1 MAVPWLYFGCTM
13 AVHCGNTYL
22 GPHEVDVRRQHGERV
37 CRLVYHAVE
46 AAQRG
51 RHLHGVQRS
60 AIGRQGGSVGLQ
72 PRSRR
77 VAGRRGRRHLTG

>member
-51 RHLHGVQRS
+51 RHLHGDGR
-60 AIGRQGGSVGLQ
+60 AERIGRQGGM
-72 PRSRR
+72 RR
-77 VAGRRGRRHLTG
+77 VAARIT

>member
-37 CRLVYHAVE
+37 RRLVYHAVE

-51 RHLHGVQRS
+51 RHLHGVAERS
-60 AIGRQGGSVGLQ
+60 ASGG
-72 PRSRR
+72 R
-77 VAGRRGRRHLTG
+77 VACVRLQSGGGAAILRGDR